1 MDIVIFFRAVNLGRS
16 RVSNGA
22 LIARETSVGLG
33 AIGAYQATGN
43 PLARAAS
50 PVVLPALAEETVT
63 LDPLSEPFAPEDGVL
78 LGGSSEIV
86 WHCNRGL
93 SETTFTDAAFRPVAP
108 VGVVRK
114 LSTLGPMAT
123 KLNA

>member
-22 LIARETSVGLG
+22 RIARETSVGLG
-33 AIGAYQATGN
+33 AIGAYQTTGI

-50 PVVLPALAEETVT
+50 PVALSALAEETVT
-63 LDPLSEPFAPEDGVL
+63 LDPPSEPFTPEDRL
-78 LGGSSEIV
+78 FLGGSSVIF
-86 WHCNRGL
+86 WHCNRRL
-93 SETTFTDAAFRPVAP
+93 SETTFTASAFRPVAP
-108 VGVVRK
+108 VRVVRK
-114 LSTLGPMAT
+114 LSTLGPMDT